1 MSDRSENIG
10 SDRGPGIISTGGV
23 TAGINVQE
31 GIGNQEVGSTTGG
44 AIGSTLNPTNSQV
57 DNFVEEMEE
66 LQRAQ
71 VDGNMGTGGN
81 VTVDFLADGFAHL
94 SVWQLFSG
102 TSFTGSLSTFGIT
115 GAYGT
120 PTFTYAD
127 GEWSADLGGGNS
139 MHFYENDSHA
149 IGDRYRAGQLVVVP
163 EPSTIVIAGIGLLV
177 LGWQRLAKRRRAARM
192 SEDAVAAA

>member
-71 VDGNMGTGGN
+71 VDGNIGNGGN
-81 VTVDFLADGFAHL
+81 VTV
-94 SVWQLFSG
+94 
-102 TSFTGSLSTFGIT
+102 
-115 GAYGT
+115 
-120 PTFTYAD
+120 
-127 GEWSADLGGGNS
+127 
-139 MHFYENDSHA
+139 
-149 IGDRYRAGQLVVVP
+149 
-163 EPSTIVIAGIGLLV
+163 
-177 LGWQRLAKRRRAARM
+177 
-192 SEDAVAAA
+192 